1 MFILVVYVANKAKKI
16 PFLTIWRE
24 IREILGKQKGAEG
37 VFQYEGVEGGGFNG
51 SSQNLVCL
59 DPLYKK
65 K

>member
-24 IREILGKQKGAEG
+24 IREILGKQKGAKG
-37 VFQYEGVEGGGFNG
+37 VFQYEGVEGGGF
-51 SSQNLVCL
+51 SQDLVCL

-65 K
+65 KVG